1 MNPSS
6 ISRRS
11 VIKLALGATASG
23 QYLGQPLAQ
32 TGAVRRVVV
41 PVPAGGGMDN
51 MARIFAESTREA
63 IGPSIVDNRPGG
75 ALRIAIDF
83 VRQANP
89 DGMTLLFA
97 PASPFTIYPH
107 IYKKLSYDYQKDFT
121 AVGGFCSFD
130 FALGVPGNSP
140 INTLAE
146 YITAVK
152 NEPNKF
158 GQFAVPAAGA
168 SPHFVGSHFG
178 KVAGIQL
185 QHIPYR
191 GSAPAM
197 QDLMAGAV
205 PSAFNLTGEFVQMAQ
220 GGRVKVLATTG
231 NRRSQF
237 MPNIP
242 TFQEL
247 GYKDMVFS
255 EWFGV
260 FAPAK
265 TPAKMLDTLSSALES
280 ALRNPEVIAKI
291 QAANYSP
298 FNIRPSELNQR
309 IQQENT
315 MWGPLVKA
323 TGFTLDE

>member
-6 ISRRS
+6 TSRRS

-23 QYLGQPLAQ
+23 LYLGQPLAQ

-41 PVPAGGGMDN
+41 PVPPGGGMDN
-51 MARIFAESTREA
+51 MARIFADSTKEA
-63 IGPSIVDNRPGG
+63 LGVSIVDNRPGA

-107 IYKKLSYDYQKDFT
+107 IYKKLSYDYRNDFT
-121 AVGGFCSFD
+121 AVGGFCNFD
-130 FALGVPGNSP
+130 FALGVPANSP
-140 INTLAE
+140 INSVAE
-146 YITAVK
+146 YVQAVK
-152 NEPNKF
+152 REPGKYS
-158 GQFAVPAAGA
+158 QYAVPAAGA
-168 SPHFVGSHFG
+168 APHFVGSQFAN
-178 KVAGIQL
+178 VAGLQL
-185 QHIPYR
+185 QHVPYR

-197 QDLMAGAV
+197 QDLMAGVV
-205 PSAFNLTGEFVQMAQ
+205 PAAFNLTGEFVQLAQ

-231 NRRSQF
+231 SRRSQF
-237 MPNIP
+237 MPNVP

-247 GYKDMVFS
+247 GFKDMVLS

-265 TPAKMLDTLSSALES
+265 TPSKTIETLSTALEA
-280 ALRNPEVIAKI
+280 ALRNHEVIAKI
-291 QAANYSP
+291 QAANYTP
-298 FNIRPSELNQR
+298 FISRPAELNQR
-309 IQQENT
+309 VQQESAL
-315 MWGPLVKA
+315 WGPLVKA